1 MSKRI
6 VSVLLTVVLMVTFAF
21 STAISAN
28 AATGVRGTVT
38 GIMQDTSDDSN
49 GPLSWSFTYDTT
61 RASASLTIT
70 GNGYMPNYTE
80 DSWFEIQQEVQ
91 CYITQVTIGEG
102 VKSIM
107 ENAFAYEINL
117 TSITLPESLE
127 RIGDNA
133 FAYTGIKSLHIPSKV
148 EYLSG
153 TMFFNSPIKNITVSE
168 NNPYY
173 TSYDGDVYSKDMKTL
188 VVSAPGKFVEDS
200 YYNFKIPS
208 SVNVIAPKAFYM
220 SQIREIIIPSNVTE
234 IRNMAFAG
242 SAIEKVSID
251 AGLQMIYDSA
261 FLSCDNLTEIA
272 LPSTI
277 TYLGWYSLGYGY
289 QLDLEGIESFL
300 DSAGVSHGVI
310 TPDNCQS
317 YLEQIGYTAEQFI
330 VITPN
335 NDFSI
340 YAILTSIG
348 EEYAKENE
356 LTYCDVYTDCSRL
369 YTAKIVSGGILLEWL
384 PSADAMS
391 YRVLRKTVYNTWEVV
406 KTISAQEK
414 CSYIDTNPIEN
425 YVNEYTIQP
434 FSIIGNGYY
443 DKDGLSCYYIKEP
456 KLLSASTGANGITI
470 SWQAVNGAYNYC
482 IYRKAKGE
490 TQWKP
495 YATVSSSYT
504 QFTDSDVLAGQTY
517 SYTVSAKNSTA
528 ESTFSASGI
537 SKTFIIQP
545 RIAVYNIAAGI
556 AVRWEYSGSA
566 DSFKVYRK
574 TASSGWSLIY
584 TAKGNERVFVDKNL
598 SYGTEYLYKVDVV
611 SGNSQS
617 NASQPGGAVIAMQ
630 SPMKFTVENRVSGI
644 QVKWSMCAG
653 ATGYYVYRRTVSSGW
668 LRIAVINDAN
678 QSSFLDTNTKSGT
691 TYIYTVKSFN
701 GKYMSTY
708 NTNGRRTIFL
718 KTPKANNVKSTNKG
732 MQVKY
737 TASPNAQGYY
747 VYRKT
752 PTSTWKLVGTV
763 KNGKTTTFYDTTSK
777 KGQTYT
783 YTVRAYKNGVRS
795 SYYSYGYKVK
805 DVH

>member
-1 MSKRI
+1 MCKRI
-6 VSVLLTVVLMVTFAF
+6 ISVLLTLVLIVTFAF
-21 STAISAN
+21 SSAVGAS

-38 GIMQDTSDDSN
+38 GTMQDTSDDSS
-49 GPLSWSFTYDTT
+49 GPLSWTFTYDRT
-61 RASASLTIT
+61 RGSASLTIT
-70 GNGYMPNYTE
+70 GNGYMPNYTD
-80 DSWFEIQQEVQ
+80 DSWFNIQQEVQ
-91 CYITQVTIGEG
+91 CYITNVTIGEG

-107 ENAFAYEINL
+107 ENAFMYEINL

-133 FAYTGIKSLHIPSKV
+133 FAYTGIKSIHVPSKV

-153 TMFFNSPIKNITVSE
+153 TMFFNSPIKAITVSE
-168 NNPYY
+168 DNPYY
-173 TSYDGDVYSKDMKTL
+173 KSFDGDVYSKDMKTL
-188 VVSAPGKFVEDS
+188 IVSAPGKFVENS
-200 YYNFKIPS
+200 YHNFKIPS

-251 AGLQMIYDSA
+251 AGLQMIYDSV
-261 FLSCDNLTEIA
+261 FLACDNLTEIA

-289 QLDLEGIESFL
+289 QLDLEGIETFL

-310 TPDNCQS
+310 TPDNCQN
-317 YLEQIGYTAEQFI
+317 YLEQIGYTADQFV

-335 NDFSI
+335 NDFSL
-340 YAILTSIG
+340 YACPGSIG
-348 EEYAKENE
+348 EQYAKENE
-356 LTYCDVYTDCSRL
+356 LEYCATYTDCSRL
-369 YTAKIVSGGILLEWL
+369 YTARMVSGGILLEWL
-384 PSADAMS
+384 IAPKASS
-391 YRVLRKTVYNTWEVV
+391 YRILRKNVYNKWEPLDVV
-406 KTISAQEK
+406 NGQKK
-414 CSYIDTNPIEN
+414 YSYIDTNPIEN
-425 YVNEYTIQP
+425 YVNEYAIQP
-434 FSIIGNGYY
+434 FNSVGNGYH
-443 DKDGLSCYYIKEP
+443 DKEGLSCYYIKEP
-456 KLLSASTGANGITI
+456 KLLSASAGANGITI

-482 IYRKAKGE
+482 IYRKTAGD
-490 TQWKP
+490 TQWKL
-495 YATVSSSYT
+495 YATVSSSNT
-504 QFTDSDVLAGQTY
+504 QFTDSDVSAGQTY
-517 SYTVSAKNSTA
+517 SYTVSAKNATA
-528 ESTFSASGI
+528 ESTYNATGI
-537 SKTFIIQP
+537 LKAFLNQP
-545 RIAVYNIAAGI
+545 RIAVYNVAAGV
-556 AVRWEYSGSA
+556 AVRWEYSGPA
-566 DSFKVYRK
+566 DFFKVYRK
-574 TASSGWSLIY
+574 TSSSGWSLIY
-584 TAKGNERVFVDKNL
+584 TAKGNERVFVDKSL
-598 SYGTEYLYKVDVV
+598 TYGTEYFYKVDVV
-611 SGNSQS
+611 SGNFQS
-617 NASQPGGAVIAMQ
+617 NESQPGGAVVAMQ

-644 QVKWSMCAG
+644 QVKWSKCAG
-653 ATGYYVYRRTVSSGW
+653 AKGYYVYRRTVSSGW
-668 LRIAVINDAN
+668 RRIAVINNAN
-678 QSSFLDTNTKSGT
+678 QVSYLDTNTQSGT

-718 KTPKANNVKSTNKG
+718 NTPKANNVKSTNKG

-747 VYRKT
+747 IYRKT